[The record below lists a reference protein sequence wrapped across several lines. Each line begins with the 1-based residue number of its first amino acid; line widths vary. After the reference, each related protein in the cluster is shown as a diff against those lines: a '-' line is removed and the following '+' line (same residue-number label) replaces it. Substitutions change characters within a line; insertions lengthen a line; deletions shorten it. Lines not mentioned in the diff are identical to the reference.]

1 MELLRRKSP
10 ISQSLKCMMMRTRRT
25 RAARLIF
32 EFQFYESVACLI
44 YLYIYIFKID

>member
-32 EFQFYESVACLI
+32 EFQFYESVCLFD
-44 YLYIYIFKID
+44 LFIYIFLKN